1 MTTVCASLCSFL
13 HPKKGHTLN
22 KSDFRNVDVDRF
34 YSSSAA
40 PFFSHYSKLN
50 NKIHK
55 NVGVAAQKF
64 IHNFNLMESLW
75 VRAVVHW
82 SRLSFCG
89 VDINFSPCQPRRQQ
103 EVVSSVSVSLHI
115 MCRWCRHKTE
125 KKKRKYN
132 KHFPWPLQDDSRF
145 SSYAFC
151 CASDLYRHTT

>member
-1 MTTVCASLCSFL
+1 MTTVLCASLFL

-22 KSDFRNVDVDRF
+22 KSDFRNVVELMLTVFIHR
-34 YSSSAA
+34 SLL
-40 PFFSHYSKLN
+40 PLSHYSKLN

-55 NVGVAAQKF
+55 NVGWQPRNLF
-64 IHNFNLMESLW
+64 IISIWWNRWES
-75 VRAVVHW
+75 VP
-82 SRLSFCG
+82 SFTGLGCRFSG
-89 VDINFSPCQPRRQQ
+89 VDINFSSCQPRRQQ

-125 KKKRKYN
+125 EKRKYN